1 MPRWRKPTKEEI
13 RARRSEIAELARTGR
28 LELPGAVVAMRRAL
42 GMSQEQ
48 FANLFRLTR
57 RQLAEIERGESNPTV
72 ATLERIGKA
81 FGFRVGFVPSSG
93 GGAVSSSRK
102 ALEPAKSP
110 AAAAAARR
118 PP

>member
-13 RARRSEIAELARTGR
+13 RARRSEIAELARAGR
-28 LELPGAVVAMRRAL
+28 LELPGAVVAMRHAL

-48 FANLFRLTR
+48 FADLFRLTR

-93 GGAVSSSRK
+93 SEAVSSSRK
-102 ALEPAKSP
+102 ALDPRNLS
-110 AAAAAARR
+110 AAAAARR